1 MKKTLFLKVCAVTAL
16 LSVAFTASAFA
27 ADKTSEDGVYVKNNV
42 SVSSCE
48 VNAEAYQD
56 ETSVPEENPDARY
69 IPCPYCGGRI
79 VESLLFASEWGFTGE
94 KQPCTHGTIGGYD
107 KEQSRVVLYRAA
119 CNSCELASQRVETET
134 SWACYGVV

>member
-1 MKKTLFLKVCAVTAL
+1 MKKTLFLKVFAMSAL
-16 LSVAFTASAFA
+16 VSVAFTASAFA
-27 ADKTSEDGVYVKNNV
+27 AEKISEDGVYVQDNV
-42 SVSSCE
+42 SVSGCE
-48 VNAEAYQD
+48 VNAEARQD
-56 ETSVPEENPDARY
+56 ETAVPEEDPEARY
-69 IPCPYCGGRI
+69 IPCSCGERI
-79 VESLLFASEWGFTGE
+79 VESVIFTAPWGFTGE

>member
-1 MKKTLFLKVCAVTAL
+1 MTAL

-27 ADKTSEDGVYVKNNV
+27 AEKISEDGVYVQDNV
-42 SVSSCE
+42 SVSGCE
-48 VNAEAYQD
+48 VNAEARQD
-56 ETSVPEENPDARY
+56 ETALPEENEEAKST
-69 IPCPYCGGRI
+69 PCSYCGGRI
-79 VESLLFASEWGFTGE
+79 VESVIFTAPWGFTGV
-94 KQPCTHGTIGGYD
+94 QRPCAHGTIGGYD

>member
-48 VNAEAYQD
+48 VNAEACQD

-69 IPCPYCGGRI
+69 IPCPYCGGS
-79 VESLLFASEWGFTGE
+79 VTEGLAAASSWVYTGAE
-94 KQPCTHGTIGGYD
+94 RLCAHGTIGGYD
-107 KEQSRVVLYRAA
+107 YEKSRTVIYQTKCSGCGRGSDRTV
-119 CNSCELASQRVETET
+119 TET
-134 SWACYGVV
+134 TWECHGVT

>member
-1 MKKTLFLKVCAVTAL
+1 MT
-16 LSVAFTASAFA
+16 
-27 ADKTSEDGVYVKNNV
+27 
-42 SVSSCE
+42 
-48 VNAEAYQD
+48 
-56 ETSVPEENPDARY
+56 EENAAEKV
-69 IPCPYCGGRI
+69 IPCSCGGKR

>member
-27 ADKTSEDGVYVKNNV
+27 AEKTSEDGVYVRNNV

-48 VNAEAYQD
+48 VNAEACQD

-79 VESLLFASEWGFTGE
+79 VESVIFTAPWGFTGV
-94 KQPCTHGTIGGYD
+94 QRPCAHGTIGGYD
-107 KEQSRVVLYRAA
+107 KEMNRVVVYEMR
-119 CNSCELASQRVETET
+119 CNRCGVTSQRTVTET
-134 SWACYGVV
+134 TWECHGVT

>member
-27 ADKTSEDGVYVKNNV
+27 AEKTSEDGVYVKNNV

-48 VNAEAYQD
+48 VNAEACQD

-79 VESLLFASEWGFTGE
+79 VESLLFASPWDFTGA
-94 KQPCTHGTIGGYD
+94 QRLCVHGSLGGYD
-107 KEQSRVVLYRAA
+107 KEQYRNLIYRTT
-119 CNSCELASQRVETET
+119 CNRCDISFQRTATET
-134 SWACYGVV
+134 QWACYGVT